1 MKLALTGSGG
11 WIGGRLRD
19 LALDR
24 GIDTR
29 VVRARAGTPIDLPEA
44 DVMIHVGGIAHDL
57 GGEMDEAAYRAANA
71 ELPVELARRCAEA
84 GYGRFVFVSSA
95 KVIGDAT
102 TAPADEETVCRPTGP
117 YARAKLDAER
127 GLATLAAQLGIEVT
141 VVRPPLVYGPGVGAN
156 FARLLRFADGAWPWP
171 TSPRGARRSL
181 VYIDNLVDALLFLA
195 LRPDPTAD
203 PAEGTSDGRGPATN
217 GASIYHV
224 ADGPAPTVD
233 EVVERLRK
241 ALGRPARRL
250 HIPGALVGA
259 MLATPVVGDK
269 ARRLFDSLEL
279 DIGRLLAAG
288 WRPPVPFEAAIER
301 TARAWRGRNRADP
314 PQSA

>member
-1 MKLALTGSGG
+1 DVRQADGVLRDRDGHDLHQHRRRNGLRGGAGRSADAARGDAAPAPRRRPGRALRRAGGGPLPGAFHRRADGGLVQRALPARHRARRRHPAMKLALTGSGG

-102 TAPADEETVCRPTGP
+102 TAPADEETVCRPTRP

-181 VYIDNLVDALLFLA
+181 VY
-195 LRPDPTAD
+195 
-203 PAEGTSDGRGPATN
+203 
-217 GASIYHV
+217 
-224 ADGPAPTVD
+224 
-233 EVVERLRK
+233 
-241 ALGRPARRL
+241 
-250 HIPGALVGA
+250 
-259 MLATPVVGDK
+259 
-269 ARRLFDSLEL
+269 
-279 DIGRLLAAG
+279 
-288 WRPPVPFEAAIER
+288 
-301 TARAWRGRNRADP
+301 
-314 PQSA
+314 